1 MHKVIF
7 ILSKRIITAKK
18 IMMLN
23 GFSLKFSLPRGES
36 FVFSILEMCG
46 LLCERKILSSCSV
59 GFLFFFR
66 RILVILIGFIFAYFA
81 YVSID
86 LPDWHFD
93 GGLRL
98 RLYGLPGLYDVLKVH
113 LTSLV
118 EEEIYNMKNLIFSWE
133 LLDKSLRLVRKKNC
147 WCFVFHKDWHSLKLL
162 IVTNWR

>member
-7 ILSKRIITAKK
+7 ILPKRIITAKK

-59 GFLFFFR
+59 GFLFVFH

-86 LPDWHFD
+86 LPD
-93 GGLRL
+93 
-98 RLYGLPGLYDVLKVH
+98 
-113 LTSLV
+113 
-118 EEEIYNMKNLIFSWE
+118 
-133 LLDKSLRLVRKKNC
+133 
-147 WCFVFHKDWHSLKLL
+147 
-162 IVTNWR
+162 